1 MAKPTASFNASDL
14 ATVVPGL
21 IVVGSTPYRPGNRKL
36 NVAKVAN
43 TDKSVTPSAYYD
55 DKKLNVQVEIGRDT
69 RDLLDV
75 SIDTLLAYLQ
85 PKESALVL
93 STGGSTRQ
101 WTATYSNMAIS
112 NVQGG
117 HAEIDIEFEA
127 ADGIGIDVASTSLF
141 STQLTGNN
149 TNTPFVG
156 GPLGGSAQFQQP
168 IITITLNS
176 FTGSTSDSITV
187 GNPLNGMQVVI
198 ARAWAAADVLVIDSK
213 LKKVT
218 VNGIEVAFTGSIP
231 EWERGLTGSMDYT
244 DTFTVRNRTMSGI
257 YYKRYV

>member
-21 IVVGSTPYRPGNRKL
+21 MITGHTAYRPGNRKL
-36 NVAKVAN
+36 NTAKIAN
-43 TDKSVTPSAYYD
+43 TDKSAMPSAYFD

-69 RDLLDV
+69 RELLDAAMDILLGILLPTQ
-75 SIDTLLAYLQ
+75 STLLLGNG
-85 PKESALVL
+85 
-93 STGGSTRQ
+93 TSTRQ

-112 NVQGG
+112 NVKGG

-127 ADGIGIDVASTSLF
+127 ADGIGIDTASTSLF

-149 TNTPFVG
+149 TNTPFIG
-156 GPLGGSAQFQQP
+156 IIGGSMPWQQP

-218 VNGIEVAFTGSIP
+218 VNGVEVAFTGSIP
-231 EWERGLTGSMDYT
+231 EWQSGIAGSMDYT

-257 YYKRYV
+257 YYKRYA